1 MMLILDGIQHINVPK
16 SEISYTVSSNG
27 GCVSFLIQNSMDG
40 WMVCAPDL
48 DRSAENFKSCQRAA
62 FEGTC
67 VRLSFVNNSLRTLCA
82 LSAYRGLQTCPN
94 QSVWR

>member
-62 FEGTC
+62 FEATC
-67 VRLSFVNNSLRTLCA
+67 ATVFREQLFVHCISWVTNM
-82 LSAYRGLQTCPN
+82 P
-94 QSVWR
+94 

>member
-62 FEGTC
+62 FEH
-67 VRLSFVNNSLRTLCA
+67 VRLSFVNNSLCT
-82 LSAYRGLQTCPN
+82 AYRGLQTCPN

>member
-67 VRLSFVNNSLRTLCA
+67 ATVFREQLFGHSVC
-82 LSAYRGLQTCPN
+82 SAYRGLQTCPN
-94 QSVWR
+94 HSVWR

>member
-27 GCVSFLIQNSMDG
+27 GCVSYLIQNSMDG
-40 WMVCAPDL
+40 WMVCAARDF
-48 DRSAENFKSCQRAA
+48 DRSANHFKSCQYAA
-62 FEGTC
+62 FEH
-67 VRLSFVNNSLRTLCA
+67 VRLSFVNNSLCT
-82 LSAYRGLQTCPN
+82 AYRGLQTCPN

>member
-40 WMVCAPDL
+40 WMVCARDS
-48 DRSAENFKSCQRAA
+48 DRSAEHFKSCPRAA
-62 FEGTC
+62 FEGTFAT
-67 VRLSFVNNSLRTLCA
+67 VFREQLLA
-82 LSAYRGLQTCPN
+82 H
-94 QSVWR
+94 SVCIECILWVTNMP

>member
-40 WMVCAPDL
+40 WMVCARDL
-48 DRSAENFKSCQRAA
+48 DRSAEHFKSCPRAA

-67 VRLSFVNNSLRTLCA
+67 ATVFREQLYA
-82 LSAYRGLQTCPN
+82 H
-94 QSVWR
+94 SVCTECILWVTNMP

>member
-27 GCVSFLIQNSMDG
+27 GCDSFLIQNSMDG

-48 DRSAENFKSCQRAA
+48 DRSAKHFKSCPPYAA
-62 FEGTC
+62 FEH

-82 LSAYRGLQTCPN
+82 LSAYCGLQTCPN